1 MVKYL
6 IKLSRWLLL
15 LLVVIFFAVQVPST
29 FLTFDNISNVL
40 RVSAFLVILALGQGI
55 VIISGNGGIDLSNG
69 SVAAL
74 SSCISALMISGG
86 VNIILAVIVGLLV
99 GAGIG
104 LVNGLLVSVVKL
116 PPFVATYGMDS
127 AVRGAAYILMSGTIV
142 YGVFPDSFRFMGSGT
157 LFGIGVPIYIAAI
170 CAVVLIF
177 LMVKTIWG
185 RNVYSIGNNKRAAE
199 ISGIGVNRLQLSV
212 FVLNGVIA
220 AFVGILYVA
229 RLNAAEPVLGTD
241 FSLQSIGAVVLGG
254 ISLAGGKGS
263 LLNAVVGAILISVI
277 NNGLTLV
284 GVSSH
289 WQTFVFG
296 AVIVGAILLEVFM
309 SFLEKKYV
317 KSDG

>member
-127 AVRGAAYILMSGTIV
+127 AVRGAAYILMKRHHRLRRVPRLLPLHGLRHPVRHRRAHLHRRHLRRGSDL
-142 YGVFPDSFRFMGSGT
+142 PDGQDHLGPQR
-157 LFGIGVPIYIAAI
+157 LLHRQQQA
-170 CAVVLIF
+170 
-177 LMVKTIWG
+177 G
-185 RNVYSIGNNKRAAE
+185 R
-199 ISGIGVNRLQLSV
+199 
-212 FVLNGVIA
+212 
-220 AFVGILYVA
+220 
-229 RLNAAEPVLGTD
+229 
-241 FSLQSIGAVVLGG
+241 
-254 ISLAGGKGS
+254 
-263 LLNAVVGAILISVI
+263 
-277 NNGLTLV
+277 
-284 GVSSH
+284 
-289 WQTFVFG
+289 
-296 AVIVGAILLEVFM
+296 
-309 SFLEKKYV
+309 
-317 KSDG
+317 

>member
-1 MVKYL
+1 MSILEFDKVSY
-6 IKLSRWLLL
+6 
-15 LLVVIFFAVQVPST
+15 QYPSED
-29 FLTFDNISNVL
+29 FD
-40 RVSAFLVILALGQGI
+40 
-55 VIISGNGGIDLSNG
+55 IID
-69 SVAAL
+69 AL
-74 SSCISALMISGG
+74 SFRVEPGSFHCILGGSGCG
-86 VNIILAVIVGLLV
+86 KGTIFR
-99 GAGIG
+99 

-296 AVIVGAILLEVFM
+296 AVIVGAILLEVLM

>member
-296 AVIVGAILLEVFM
+296 AVIVGAILLEVLM
-309 SFLEKKYV
+309 SFLEKKCV

>member
-29 FLTFDNISNVL
+29 FLTFSNFSNVL

-74 SSCISALMISGG
+74 SSCISALMIAAG
-86 VNIILAVIVGLLV
+86 VHVVLAVLAGLLV
-99 GAGIG
+99 GAAIG
-104 LVNGLLVSVVKL
+104 LVNGLLVSVIKL

-142 YGVFPDSFRFMGSGT
+142 YGVFPDSFRTMGSGT
-157 LFGIGVPIYIAAI
+157 FLGIGVPIYIAVI
-170 CAVVLIF
+170 CAIVLIF
-177 LMVKTIWG
+177 MMVKTIWG

-199 ISGIGVNRLQLSV
+199 ISGVGVNRVQLSV
-212 FVLNGVIA
+212 FILNGVIA

-229 RLNAAEPVLGTD
+229 RLNAAEPVLGTE
-241 FSLQSIGAVVLGG
+241 FALQSIGAVVLGG
-254 ISLAGGKGS
+254 ISLSGGKGN

-277 NNGLTLV
+277 NNGLTLL

-289 WQTFVFG
+289 WQEFVFG
-296 AVIVGAILLEVFM
+296 AVIVAAILLEVLM
-309 SFLEKKYV
+309 NFLEKRYV

>member
-170 CAVVLIF
+170 CAVVLSCSPAFAAVVNSIPAAIIGGVSF
-177 LMVKTIWG
+177 ILYGMISAIGV
-185 RNVYSIGNNKRAAE
+185 RNVVE
-199 ISGIGVNRLQLSV
+199 NRVDFTNSRNLI
-212 FVLNGVIA
+212 IA
-220 AFVGILYVA
+220 AVILVCGLGFTNGITFAIGEVHITLTNLAVA
-229 RLNAAEPVLGTD
+229 AIAGIALNAILP
-241 FSLQSIGAVVLGG
+241 
-254 ISLAGGKGS
+254 GKDY
-263 LLNAVVGAILISVI
+263 
-277 NNGLTLV
+277 T
-284 GVSSH
+284 
-289 WQTFVFG
+289 FG
-296 AVIVGAILLEVFM
+296 ADVTEGRAGDFGR
-309 SFLEKKYV
+309 Y
-317 KSDG
+317 

>member
-1 MVKYL
+1 
-6 IKLSRWLLL
+6 
-15 LLVVIFFAVQVPST
+15 
-29 FLTFDNISNVL
+29 
-40 RVSAFLVILALGQGI
+40 
-55 VIISGNGGIDLSNG
+55 
-69 SVAAL
+69 
-74 SSCISALMISGG
+74 
-86 VNIILAVIVGLLV
+86 
-99 GAGIG
+99 
-104 LVNGLLVSVVKL
+104 
-116 PPFVATYGMDS
+116 
-127 AVRGAAYILMSGTIV
+127 
-142 YGVFPDSFRFMGSGT
+142 
-157 LFGIGVPIYIAAI
+157 
-170 CAVVLIF
+170 
-177 LMVKTIWG
+177 MVKTIWG

-296 AVIVGAILLEVFM
+296 AVIVGAILLEVLM

-317 KSDG
+317 KSDGVKTGLPTGLI

>member
-1 MVKYL
+1 MVKYI

-29 FLTFDNISNVL
+29 FLTFSNFSNVL

-74 SSCISALMISGG
+74 SSCISALMIAAG
-86 VNIILAVIVGLLV
+86 VHVVLAVLAGLLV
-99 GAGIG
+99 GAAIG
-104 LVNGLLVSVVKL
+104 LVNGLLVSVIKL

-142 YGVFPDSFRFMGSGT
+142 YGVFPDSFRTMGSGT
-157 LFGIGVPIYIAAI
+157 FLGIGVPIYIAVI
-170 CAVVLIF
+170 CAIVLIF
-177 LMVKTIWG
+177 MMVKTIWG

-199 ISGIGVNRLQLSV
+199 ISGVGVNRVQLSV
-212 FVLNGVIA
+212 FILNGVIA

-229 RLNAAEPVLGTD
+229 RLNAAEPVLGTE
-241 FSLQSIGAVVLGG
+241 FALQSIGAVVLGG
-254 ISLAGGKGS
+254 ISLSGGKGN

-277 NNGLTLV
+277 NNGLTLL

-289 WQTFVFG
+289 WQEFVFG
-296 AVIVGAILLEVFM
+296 AVIVAAILLEVLM
-309 SFLEKKYV
+309 NFLEKRFV

>member
-229 RLNAAEPVLGTD
+229 RLNACRARAGHRLLPAVHRRG
-241 FSLQSIGAVVLGG
+241 GAGG

-296 AVIVGAILLEVFM
+296 AVIVGAILLEVLM

>member
-69 SVAAL
+69 SL
-74 SSCISALMISGG
+74 SSCISALMISAG

-296 AVIVGAILLEVFM
+296 AVIVGAILLEVLM

>member
-15 LLVVIFFAVQVPST
+15 LLVVLFFAVQVPST
-29 FLTFDNISNVL
+29 FLTFHNISNVL

-74 SSCISALMISGG
+74 SSCISDLIIASGSH
-86 VNIILAVIVGLLV
+86 VVLAVLVGLLV
-99 GAGIG
+99 GAAIG
-104 LVNGLLVSVVKL
+104 LDNGLLVSVVKL

-142 YGVFPDSFRFMGSGT
+142 YGVFPDSFRAMGSGT
-157 LFGIGVPIYIAAI
+157 FLGLGVPIYIAVI
-170 CAVVLIF
+170 CAIILIF

-199 ISGIGVNRLQLSV
+199 ISGVGVNRVQLSV
-212 FVLNGVIA
+212 FILNGVIA

-241 FSLQSIGAVVLGG
+241 FALQSIGAVVLGG
-254 ISLAGGKGS
+254 ISLSGGRGS

-289 WQTFVFG
+289 WQEFVFG
-296 AVIVGAILLEVFM
+296 AVIVAAILLEVLM
-309 SFLEKKYV
+309 NFLEKKYV

>member
-15 LLVVIFFAVQVPST
+15 LLVVIFFAVQVPAT
-29 FLTFDNISNVL
+29 FLTFSNFSNVL

-74 SSCISALMISGG
+74 SSCISALMIAAG
-86 VNIILAVIVGLLV
+86 VHVVLAVLAGQLV
-99 GAGIG
+99 GAAIG
-104 LVNGLLVSVVKL
+104 LVNGLLVSVIKL

-142 YGVFPDSFRFMGSGT
+142 YGVFPDSFRTMGSGT
-157 LFGIGVPIYIAAI
+157 FLGIGVPIYIAVI
-170 CAVVLIF
+170 CAIVLIF
-177 LMVKTIWG
+177 MMVKTIWG

-199 ISGIGVNRLQLSV
+199 ISGVGVNRVQLSV
-212 FVLNGVIA
+212 FILNGVIA

-229 RLNAAEPVLGTD
+229 RLNAAEPVLGTE
-241 FSLQSIGAVVLGG
+241 FALQSIGAVVLGG
-254 ISLAGGKGS
+254 ISLSGGKGN

-277 NNGLTLV
+277 NNGLTLL

-289 WQTFVFG
+289 WQEFVFG
-296 AVIVGAILLEVFM
+296 AVIVAAILLEVLM
-309 SFLEKKYV
+309 NFLEKRYV

>member
-220 AFVGILYVA
+220 AFVGPGRRQGQPAQRRGGRHPDLRHQQRPDPGGRVLPLADLRVRRRDRGRHPPGGPHVLPGEEIRQER
-229 RLNAAEPVLGTD
+229 RLRPVCRP
-241 FSLQSIGAVVLGG
+241 A
-254 ISLAGGKGS
+254 
-263 LLNAVVGAILISVI
+263 
-277 NNGLTLV
+277 
-284 GVSSH
+284 
-289 WQTFVFG
+289 
-296 AVIVGAILLEVFM
+296 
-309 SFLEKKYV
+309 
-317 KSDG
+317 